1 MTSDTLGVPEF
12 TEKDWFKY
20 SREKLVKRTRTP
32 YSKCLHFE
40 SSGIGEAE
48 AEKAKL
54 RLWKKNCGFC
64 KVKTVKRL
72 RGKESEQEDSDSD
85 ERQPNNNSN
94 PEEIK
99 DADSSSVQQPSSWIM
114 RGISAAWSSFRNSN
128 ANSTHFSIYSDT

>member
-64 KVKTVKRL
+64 KVKRL
-72 RGKESEQEDSDSD
+72 RGEESEQEESDSD
-85 ERQPNNNSN
+85 ESQPTSNSN
-94 PEEIK
+94 APEEIK
-99 DADSSSVQQPSSWIM
+99 DAPNSSPVQQPSGWMM
-114 RGISAAWSSFRNSN
+114 RAISAVWSRVWNSN